1 MSYRKDLI
9 VSEIMIAFKIW
20 IQNMKGLEKPFKI
33 HEFSR
38 KSDKYWGSCACFSE
52 LLKKSE
58 KSEKKSEKKREKSE
72 KSEKKARK
80 ARKKARKAR
89 KRREKR
95 ENYYFLI
102 FVWNFQKSYCH
113 AKIINSRQK
122 IFSRQKNISR
132 QKIFPA
138 KNQKLSILRYF
149 KI

>member
-72 KSEKKARK
+72 KSKKKSEKSEKKARK
-80 ARKKARKAR
+80 ARKLLFS
-89 KRREKR
+89 
-95 ENYYFLI
+95 YFCL
-102 FVWNFQKSYCH
+102 KLP
-113 AKIINSRQK
+113 KKLLSRQNNK
-122 IFSRQKNISR
+122 FPPKKYFPAK
-132 QKIFPA
+132 KIFPA
-138 KNQKLSILRYF
+138 KNKIFSKKIF
-149 KI
+149 KGSVYIKKGR